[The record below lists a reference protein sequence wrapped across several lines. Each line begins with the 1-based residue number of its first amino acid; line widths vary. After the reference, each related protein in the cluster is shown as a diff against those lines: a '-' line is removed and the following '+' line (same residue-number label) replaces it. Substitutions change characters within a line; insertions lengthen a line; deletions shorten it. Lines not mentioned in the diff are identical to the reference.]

1 MKITVLIVD
10 DKKETR
16 QNIKTILEFDERIE
30 VAGQAKNGQQAI
42 KAAKELSPHVILM
55 DVNMPVLD
63 GLKAT
68 EEICLTNPNTSIIIM
83 SVQGEQEYLK
93 KAMAAGAREYII
105 KPFSSHDLIDTIV
118 RVFEMEE
125 KRKSIQQLQN
135 SPKEKEEP
143 SRVITVFSTKGGVGS
158 TTIAVNLAISIANN
172 TKKSVA
178 LVDLDLEFGDV
189 AFMLNIAPKKTL
201 FNLMEEIHS
210 LNSELIEDYLIT
222 HFSGVR
228 ILCAPARPEQAEYI
242 TAKNIEKIIKLLKRN
257 YCYIV
262 LDTNHSFTDISLTA
276 LDLSDDILLVS
287 TVELPT
293 IKNIK
298 IGLDVMQTLNYP
310 KDKIK
315 LILNRAS
322 EQYGVKYRDI
332 EEALELEIFSY
343 IPEDTSTIIP
353 YANKGFPFIL
363 ARSEKKVSKS
373 IDEAV
378 GLLLGR
384 KQKSDAKWGIL
395 NFFI

>member
-30 VAGQAKNGQQAI
+30 VVGQAENGQQAI

-68 EEICLTNPNTSIIIM
+68 EEICLTNDTSIIIM

-135 SPKEKEEP
+135 SPKEEEEP

-178 LVDLDLEFGDV
+178 LVDLDLEFGDI

-201 FNLMEEIHS
+201 FNVMEEMHS
-210 LNSELIEDYLIT
+210 LNGELIEDYLIT

-228 ILCAPARPEQAEYI
+228 ILCAPARPEQAEYV
-242 TAKNIEKIIKLLKRN
+242 TAKNIEKIIKLLKQN

-262 LDTNHSFTDISLTA
+262 LDTSHSFTDISLTA

-298 IGLDVMQTLNYP
+298 IGLDIMQTLNYP

-332 EEALELEIFSY
+332 EQALDLEIFSY
-343 IPEDTSTIIP
+343 IPEDISTIVP

-373 IDEAV
+373 IDETV

-384 KQKSDAKWGIL
+384 KQKADVKWGIL